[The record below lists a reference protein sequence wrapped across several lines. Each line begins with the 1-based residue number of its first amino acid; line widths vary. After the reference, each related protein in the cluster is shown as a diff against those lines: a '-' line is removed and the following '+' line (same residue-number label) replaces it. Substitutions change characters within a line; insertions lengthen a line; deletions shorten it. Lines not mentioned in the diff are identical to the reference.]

1 MRRQII
7 FLLTITLA
15 GLLLSSIC
23 MAQIR
28 TGTIAGV
35 VKDETGA
42 LLPGATIELSGEKLL
57 GGVRTVATNE
67 RGRFRFPDLLAG
79 TYEII
84 VSLEGFQTIKRGA
97 LQVHV
102 ARTVT
107 VDITLQM
114 SVLEET
120 ITVTAESPVV
130 DVTDSGFSTTI
141 SSKLF
146 ENLPMRR
153 FSVFDIAQTSPG
165 VTTDGSRATNWLSSM
180 GSSTTSNS
188 YLFEGVE
195 TSSPENGGPW
205 MWANPDQIEEV
216 SVMQAGAPAEY
227 GNFQGMA
234 MNMVSKTGSNE
245 FHGTINLY
253 QQYDWL
259 TGNNT
264 PDEEFPYHRDVYRE
278 LTGTFGGY
286 LKKDKIWFFLA
297 GQLITDRD
305 TGVGADPAY
314 PAKYTLN
321 TMFQRIDWQ
330 ITPKNRI
337 NVSNDTNWY
346 YWGSSPTEFRP
357 YETTGSEEAW
367 NPLPSA
373 SWTSILS
380 DKTFF
385 EIKYSGFWVT
395 LYSGPA
401 DGDMVT
407 PYHYDWGTGLVSGN
421 YWYWGEWPSGSHQVQ
436 GTVSHFAD
444 DFLKGDHDFKFG
456 VVYNHSWAEWKW
468 GYPSGVL
475 YYDYW
480 DYPYTAYFM
489 DPEEYGGATNRISAF
504 LDDSWTVGDRLTL
517 NLGVRFDHTRGGY
530 PEFNILD
537 SAANPTGQ
545 KTAANMDLV
554 KWDTV
559 SPRLGFAY
567 QLTADRK
574 TVLRGSYGRYYDH
587 MLLQV
592 FYAGCPSHSPVY
604 GYAYNWSTGAYD
616 DLFWYR
622 DPLANLG
629 FDSNLRNPY
638 SDQFSLGIERELFPD
653 ASLTATFIYKKSRD
667 AVDTNNTGGVYELID
682 YFDEFNGQTMQ
693 VYNQTNSTDDNFYL
707 TTNPG
712 DYSTY
717 KAFII
722 TVEKRLSHNWQMNA
736 SLTLA
741 KALDFPVGYS
751 DPNDNINRYDVPGSY
766 DREYQFKIAASYFFP
781 YGINVSTYFSHEQG
795 RPFNRAV
802 RVWLNQG
809 GRTIAAEPRGSK
821 RYPSQTF
828 LDLRIEKEIY
838 LKGEVKLKVL
848 IDVWNLLNKAAYSS
862 VVSTLGTSSNYL
874 VGTSYDRPRRAQ
886 IGLRFVF

>member
-1 MRRQII
+1 MRRETIY
-7 FLLTITLA
+7 LVTITAAILF
-15 GLLLSSIC
+15 LSCIC
-23 MAQIR
+23 FAQIR
-28 TGTIAGV
+28 TGTIRGI

-42 LLPGATIELSGEKLL
+42 VLPGSTVELTGEKLL
-57 GGVRTVATNE
+57 GGVRSVATDSS
-67 RGRFRFPDLLAG
+67 GRFRFPDLLPG
-79 TYEII
+79 TYEIT
-84 VSLEGFQTIKRGA
+84 VSMEGFQTIIRGD
-97 LQVHV
+97 LIVNV
-102 ARTVT
+102 AGTVT

-114 SVLEET
+114 SAIEET

-141 SSKLF
+141 SSELF

-165 VTTDGSRATNWLSSM
+165 VTTSGSRTTNWLSSM

-205 MWANPDQIEEV
+205 MWANPDQIQEV
-216 SVMQAGAPAEY
+216 SVMQVGAPAEY

-234 MNMVSKTGSNE
+234 LNLVSKTGSNE
-245 FHGTINLY
+245 FHGTINFY
-253 QQYDWL
+253 QQFDWL

-264 PDEEFPYHRDVYRE
+264 PWAEYPYHRDVYRE

-297 GQLITDRD
+297 GQLIADRA

-314 PAKYTLN
+314 PAKYTFN
-321 TMFQRIDWQ
+321 TAFQRIDWQ
-330 ITPKNRI
+330 INEKNRI
-337 NVSNDTNWY
+337 NVSCDTNWY
-346 YWGSSPTEFRP
+346 YNGGTPTEFVP
-357 YETTGSEEAW
+357 YEATWTEDAW

-395 LYSGPA
+395 LYVRNPE
-401 DGDMVT
+401 GDTVT

-421 YWYWGEWPSGSHQVQ
+421 YWYWGDWPSGSHQIR

-444 DFLKGDHDFKFG
+444 DFLKGDHDFKCG
-456 VVYNHSWAEWKW
+456 VSFYHSWAEWKW

-480 DYPYTAYFM
+480 GYPYSAYFRN
-489 DPEEYGGATNRISAF
+489 PEEYGGANNRISGF
-504 LDDSWTVGDRLTL
+504 IDDSWTAGDRLTL

-537 SAANPTGQ
+537 SAGNPTGQ
-545 KTAANMDLV
+545 TTAANMDLV

-592 FYAGCPSHSPVY
+592 FYDACPSHAPQY
-604 GYAYNWSTGAYD
+604 GYWYNWDTGAYD
-616 DLFWYR
+616 WLFWYQ
-622 DPLANLG
+622 DPVANLG
-629 FDSNLRNPY
+629 FESNLKNPY
-638 SDQFSLGIERELFPD
+638 TDQFSLGIERELFPD
-653 ASLTATFIYKKSRD
+653 AAITATFIYKKSKD
-667 AVDTNNTGGVYELID
+667 AVGTLNTGGVYELID
-682 YFDEFNGQTMQ
+682 YYDEFGGQTMQ
-693 VYNQTNSTDDNFYL
+693 VYNQTNSTDDNFFL

-722 TVEKRLSHNWQMNA
+722 TFEKRLSHNWQMNA

-741 KALDFPVGYS
+741 KALQFPVGYE
-751 DPNDNINRYDVPGSY
+751 DPNDNINSYDVPGSY

-795 RPFNRAV
+795 RPFNRTV
-802 RVWLNQG
+802 RVRLNQG
-809 GRTIAAEPRGSK
+809 GQTIAAEPRGSK
-821 RYPSQTF
+821 RYPNQTF
-828 LDLRIEKEIY
+828 LDLRIEKEIRIWNDH
-838 LKGEVKLKVL
+838 KFKLL
-848 IDVWNLLNKAAYSS
+848 IDIWNLFNSDAYRS
-862 VVSTLGTSSNYL
+862 VVSTLATSSNYL
-874 VGTSYDRPRRAQ
+874 VGTSYDLPRRAQ
-886 IGLRFVF
+886 IGIRYVF